1 LNTSESDEIEEEL
14 SIKNYGNLVHY
25 TLQEIYEVL
34 KGKVLKGNDLKTSIK
49 EIDQYIG
56 IAIEKLKH
64 QPEFYEKGMNF
75 IHKAIAKKVI
85 ESILNYDLDLVKNG
99 NKLEILD
106 IEKRFENVDFYLDE
120 GQKIS
125 FFGFID
131 RIDRLN
137 GTLRIIDY
145 KTAKIKNLIVKIDED
160 NVAEYFQNSDR
171 KQALQLCIYQY
182 VVQNLP
188 EFWGHAIETGI
199 WSFAEAR
206 KGVVSLQFEKGD
218 IDDAMKSIKSLIE
231 EILNPDI
238 NFIEEIKTYSN

>member
-1 LNTSESDEIEEEL
+1 
-14 SIKNYGNLVHY
+14 
-25 TLQEIYEVL
+25 
-34 KGKVLKGNDLKTSIK
+34 
-49 EIDQYIG
+49 
-56 IAIEKLKH
+56 
-64 QPEFYEKGMNF
+64 MNF

-85 ESILNYDLDLVKNG
+85 ENILNHDLELIKSG
-99 NKLEILD
+99 NVLEILD

-120 GQKIS
+120 KDKVS

-145 KTAKIKNLIVKIDED
+145 KTAKIKNLIVKIDES
-160 NVAEYFQNSDR
+160 NVDEYFRNSDR

-188 EFWGHAIETGI
+188 EFWGLPIETGI
-199 WSFAEAR
+199 WSFAEAK

-231 EILNPDI
+231 EILNPDLA
-238 NFIEEIKTYSN
+238 FIENIKPYSA